1 MHIEPLL
8 AHRQRVDELAELLH
22 QEWGAFAQ
30 WSNRDAISRRLAER
44 SEPGHHRGI
53 VLLALSPQRQILGTA
68 SLTLYELAD
77 KPERQ
82 YWLSEV
88 FTHPQHRGQG
98 IARSLIARCIEHGRS
113 QGIDEL
119 YLYTPDQQALYQKLG
134 WHPLEQRRVAGETVT
149 VMSRTL

>member
-1 MHIEPLL
+1 MHIEPLPT
-8 AHRQRVDELAELLH
+8 HRRRIDELAELLH
-22 QEWGAFAQ
+22 QEWGTFAQ
-30 WSNRDAISRRLAER
+30 WSSRETISRRLAER
-44 SEPGHHRGI
+44 CEHGYQGI
-53 VLLALSPQRQILGTA
+53 VLLALSPQQQILGTA

-98 IARSLIARCIEHGRS
+98 IARSMIAHCIEHGLA

-134 WHPLEQRRVAGETVT
+134 WRPLEQRQVAGETVT

>member
-1 MHIEPLL
+1 MRIEPLP
-8 AHRQRVDELAELLH
+8 AHRRRIDELAELLH

-30 WSNRDAISRRLAER
+30 WSSRDTISRRLAER
-44 SEPGHHRGI
+44 CAPGQRGV
-53 VLLALSPQRQILGTA
+53 VLLALSPQQQILGTA

-98 IARSLIARCIEHGRS
+98 IARHLIARCIEHGRA

-134 WHPLEQRRVAGETVT
+134 WRSLEQRQIAGETVT

>member
-8 AHRQRVDELAELLH
+8 AHRRRIDELAALLH

-30 WSNRDAISRRLAER
+30 WSSRDIISRRLAER
-44 SEPGHHRGI
+44 CAPDRPDV
-53 VLLALSPQRQILGTA
+53 VLLALSPQQQIVGTA
-68 SLTLYELAD
+68 SVTQYELTD

-98 IARSLIARCIEHGRS
+98 IARHLIARCVEHGRA

-134 WHPLEQRRVAGETVT
+134 WRSLEQRQIAGEAVT

>member
-8 AHRQRVDELAELLH
+8 AHRRRIEELAALLH

-30 WSNRDAISRRLAER
+30 WSSRDTISRRLAER
-44 SEPGHHRGI
+44 CAPESQGV
-53 VLLALSPQRQILGTA
+53 VLLALSPQQQIVGTA
-68 SLTLYELAD
+68 SLTLYELTD

-98 IARSLIARCIEHGRS
+98 IARNLIARCIEHGRI
-113 QGIDEL
+113 QGISEL
-119 YLYTPDQQALYQKLG
+119 YLYTPDQQTLYQKLG
-134 WHPLEQRRVAGETVT
+134 WRPLEQRQVAGETVT